1 MLENINNILEKI
13 KSIQDTAKRF
23 ESIKPEAVK
32 EFENMYNEMYSK
44 QTNNTNNKVDNKSI
58 NNKIHPYLEKNKEDK
73 NIENI
78 ETVEDKNKI
87 LNRTEKINDAIS
99 ISSKKYKVSEDLIKA
114 VIRVESSYNPY
125 GVSKAGAM
133 GLMQLMPNTVLKM
146 NIEKPF
152 DIYENIDAGT
162 HYLKMMLDRY
172 DGDLEKALAAY
183 NAGPN
188 SVDEADGI
196 PDIEETINY
205 VDKIKKM
212 LFK

>member
-13 KSIQDTAKRF
+13 KSIQNTSKRF
-23 ESIKPEAVK
+23 DDFKPEIVK
-32 EFENMYNEMYSK
+32 EFENMYNEINSK
-44 QTNNTNNKVDNKSI
+44 KTDKVIGKEES
-58 NNKIHPYLEKNKEDK
+58 IHPYLKKEEQIDNIKIEETDKKLLNKK
-73 NIENI
+73 
-78 ETVEDKNKI
+78 
-87 LNRTEKINDAIS
+87 EKINDAIS
-99 ISSKKYKVSEDLIKA
+99 ISSKKYKISEDLIKA
-114 VIRVESSYNPY
+114 VIQVESSFNPY

-133 GLMQLMPNTVLKM
+133 GLMQLMPNTVLKTG
-146 NIEKPF
+146 IEKPF

-172 DGDLEKALAAY
+172 DGDLEKSLAAY

-188 SVDEADGI
+188 RVDEADGI

-205 VDKIKKM
+205 VDKIKKI